1 MLSGWFPTFF
11 WLSPVFDQFFIGFS
25 FNQITLKIIPR
36 KWFELIFLK
45 YKKIFQGGNF
55 NYFKKSWKTL
65 VWWGG

>member
-45 YKKIFQGGNF
+45 YKKNISGWEF
-55 NYFKKSWKTL
+55 
-65 VWWGG
+65 